1 MNFIIYLLNN
11 KVRVINYSLNQT
23 LKKEGEKVFEFEP
36 SFWEWFKDKIDYNNE
51 ELSFVVITD
60 IDFEIDNSIKI
71 SKTSRFETFPKISTY
86 KNSKILTFPK
96 LEKKIKK
103 ILKSSNEYTVLD
115 IFIEESQ
122 KYKNQK

>member
-11 KVRVINYSLNQT
+11 KVRVINHSLNQT
-23 LKKEGEKVFEFEP
+23 LKKEGEEVFEFDT

-51 ELSFVVITD
+51 ELSFVIITD
-60 IDFEIDNSIKI
+60 TDFEIDNSIKI
-71 SKTSRFETFPKISTY
+71 SKTSGFETFPQISTY

-96 LEKKIKK
+96 LEKKLKK
-103 ILKSSNEYTVLD
+103 VIKSSNEYTVLD

-122 KYKNQK
+122 KYKNKK